1 MKILHTSDL
10 HLGKRVNDYSM
21 IDEQKNILKE
31 ILSIIESEK
40 PDAVILAGDIYDKSI
55 PSVEAVNLFD
65 EFLVE
70 LDKFDNNIFAIS
82 GNHDSPERIAFAS
95 RIMDRLGLH
104 FSPVYDGNVKPV
116 VLQDEFGEVN
126 FYMLPFVKPL
136 HVRQFFPDAEIN
148 NYTDAVRVAIENMNV
163 DMSQRNVM
171 VAHQFISDASRRE
184 SETVSVG
191 GLDNVDANVFDGF
204 DYVALG
210 HLHGAQNCGNEHVR
224 YSGTPLK
231 YSFSEVNDE
240 KSVTIIELGAKGD
253 MKVRT
258 VPLRPI
264 HEWRD
269 LRGTYEEVT
278 NKDFYN
284 GTTYREDYVRITL
297 TDENDIVDAI
307 GKLRSIYH
315 NIMELRYDNKRT
327 RNYSTVDVAAN
338 PEKQPS
344 VMFSELFEMQNSSKM
359 EDEQTKY
366 VEKMLNEILEDRQ

>member
-258 VPLRPI
+258 VPLHPI

>member
-1 MKILHTSDL
+1 M
-10 HLGKRVNDYSM
+10 NDYSM

-258 VPLRPI
+258 VPLHPI